1 MVLRLR
7 FRRGCLRCLGPIM
20 VAIFLLSSCVFF
32 LGVPSSSLADKLQ
45 QFQPVGKPGAQ
56 ELDNIRKQGLISA
69 VASQIHA
76 LEKIQNGQKQL
87 VENERKKRQNLIV
100 VAHGRSGSSFTGN
113 IFNYHPSVFYLFEP
127 YQTVER
133 LHGRVAPF
141 NRDYQ
146 EKSFEWMQG
155 VFRCKFVS
163 PKHAKDIEHY
173 YRTVTRNY
181 PRDEQASIALS
192 SPPFCRYNV
201 TDPRWNIK
209 DCRGAFDQKTLE
221 EICEKKYSM
230 TVVKALMVRM
240 PNNSVGQLIN
250 VCDSSDDIDCKLLFV
265 VRDPRGIVPSSKV
278 ANFYRETDKN
288 GLTGT
293 KKFAYEN
300 CRQTEFNLN
309 TTKQLPPK
317 WRNRVKLLRF
327 EDLSANPSKILP
339 GLLQF
344 AGLPMDEAVS
354 NWLYLASHKPETER
368 EQKAAKW
375 RQDSA
380 ERANRWRLKASP
392 DEISIVERYCGRL
405 MKVLGYKPLGNSFEL
420 QKNLSVALYND
431 NFEAVRWFE

>member
-1 MVLRLR
+1 
-7 FRRGCLRCLGPIM
+7 M
-20 VAIFLLSSCVFF
+20 VALFLLLSYVIFI
-32 LGVPSSSLADKLQ
+32 GAPSRNLADSLQ
-45 QFQPVGKPGAQ
+45 QLQPVSKLGAQ
-56 ELDNIRKQGLISA
+56 ELDNMRKQSLISA
-69 VASQIHA
+69 VASQIKE
-76 LEKIQNGQKQL
+76 LEKIQNVEKQVVVDEQK
-87 VENERKKRQNLIV
+87 RRQNLIV

-133 LHGRVAPF
+133 LHGGVAPF

-201 TDPRWNIK
+201 TDPRWNFK
-209 DCRGAFDQKTLE
+209 DCPGSLDQKNLE

-240 PNNSVGQLIN
+240 PNNSVEQLIN
-250 VCDSSDDIDCKLLFV
+250 VCDSSDEIDCKLLFV
-265 VRDPRGIVPSSKV
+265 VRDPRGIVSSSRV

-293 KKFAYEN
+293 KKFANEN
-300 CRQTEFNLN
+300 CRQTELNLN
-309 TTKQLPPK
+309 ITKQLPPK
-317 WRNRVKLLRF
+317 WRNKVKILRF
-327 EDLSANPSKILP
+327 EDLSVNPSKILP
-339 GLLQF
+339 ALLQF
-344 AGLPMDEAVS
+344 AGLPIDKAVS
-354 NWLYLASHKPETER
+354 NWLYLASHKPETES

-380 ERANRWRLKASP
+380 ERANRWRFRASP
-392 DEISIVERYCGRL
+392 DEISIAERYCGRL

-420 QKNLSVALYND
+420 QKNLSVALYDD
-431 NFEAVRWFE
+431 NFEAIRWFE

>member
-1 MVLRLR
+1 
-7 FRRGCLRCLGPIM
+7 M
-20 VAIFLLSSCVFF
+20 VALFLLSSYVFF
-32 LGVPSSSLADKLQ
+32 LRVPPSSLADNLQ
-45 QFQPVGKPGAQ
+45 QFQPAAVGKLGAQ
-56 ELDNIRKQGLISA
+56 ELDNIRKQSLRTST
-69 VASQIHA
+69 VASQIHE
-76 LEKIQNGQKQL
+76 LEKIQNVQKQV
-87 VENERKKRQNLIV
+87 VENQRKKRQNLIV
-100 VAHGRSGSSFTGN
+100 VSHGRSGSSFTGN

-133 LHGRVAPF
+133 LHGGVAPF

-155 VFRCKFVS
+155 VFKCKFVS

-173 YRTVTRNY
+173 YRRVTRNY
-181 PRDEQASIALS
+181 PRDEQASISLS

-201 TDPRWNIK
+201 SDPRWNIQ
-209 DCRGAFDQKTLE
+209 DCPGAFDQKTLE

-230 TVVKALMVRM
+230 TVVKALMGRM
-240 PNNSVGQLIN
+240 PNNSVEQLIN
-250 VCDSSDDIDCKLLFV
+250 VCDSSDEIDCKLLFV
-265 VRDPRGIVPSSKV
+265 VRDPRGIVASSRV

-309 TTKQLPPK
+309 ITKQLRAK
-317 WRNRVKLLRF
+317 WRNRVKILRF

-344 AGLPMDEAVS
+344 AGLPMDEVVS
-354 NWLYLASHKPETER
+354 NWLYLASHKPETES

-380 ERANRWRLKASP
+380 ERANRWRIKASP
-392 DEISIVERYCGRL
+392 DEISIVEHYCERL
-405 MKVLGYKPLGNSFEL
+405 MKVLGYKPLGNSFQL
-420 QKNLSVALYND
+420 QKNLSVALYD
-431 NFEAVRWFE
+431 ENFEAVRWFD

>member
-1 MVLRLR
+1 
-7 FRRGCLRCLGPIM
+7 M
-20 VAIFLLSSCVFF
+20 VALFLLLSYVIFI
-32 LGVPSSSLADKLQ
+32 GAPSRNLADNLQ
-45 QFQPVGKPGAQ
+45 QLQPVSKLGAQ
-56 ELDNIRKQGLISA
+56 ELDNMRKQSLISA
-69 VASQIHA
+69 VASQIKE
-76 LEKIQNGQKQL
+76 LEKIQNVQKQ
-87 VENERKKRQNLIV
+87 VVVDEGKRRQNLIV

-133 LHGRVAPF
+133 LHGGVAPF

-146 EKSFEWMQG
+146 QKSFEWMQG

-173 YRTVTRNY
+173 YRTVTRSY

-209 DCRGAFDQKTLE
+209 DCPGSLDQKNLE

-240 PNNSVGQLIN
+240 PNNSVEQLIN
-250 VCDSSDDIDCKLLFV
+250 VCDSSDEIDCKLLFV
-265 VRDPRGIVPSSKV
+265 VRDPRGIVSSSRV

-309 TTKQLPPK
+309 ITKQLAPK
-317 WRNRVKLLRF
+317 WRNKVKILRF
-327 EDLSANPSKILP
+327 EDLSVNPSKILP
-339 GLLQF
+339 ALLQF
-344 AGLPMDEAVS
+344 AGLPIDKAVS
-354 NWLYLASHKPETER
+354 NWLYLASHKPETES

-380 ERANRWRLKASP
+380 ERANRWRFRASP
-392 DEISIVERYCGRL
+392 DEISIAERYCGRL

-420 QKNLSVALYND
+420 QKNLSVALYDD
-431 NFEAVRWFE
+431 NFEAIRWFE

>member
-1 MVLRLR
+1 
-7 FRRGCLRCLGPIM
+7 M
-20 VAIFLLSSCVFF
+20 VALFLLLSYVIFI
-32 LGVPSSSLADKLQ
+32 GAPSSNLADNLQ
-45 QFQPVGKPGAQ
+45 QLQPVSKLGAQ
-56 ELDNIRKQGLISA
+56 DLDNMRKQSLISA
-69 VASQIHA
+69 VASQIKE
-76 LEKIQNGQKQL
+76 LEKIQNVEKQ
-87 VENERKKRQNLIV
+87 VVVDERKRRQNLIV

-133 LHGRVAPF
+133 LHGGVAPF

-209 DCRGAFDQKTLE
+209 DCPGSLDQKNLE

-230 TVVKALMVRM
+230 TVVKVLMVRM
-240 PNNSVGQLIN
+240 PNNSVEQLIN
-250 VCDSSDDIDCKLLFV
+250 VCDSSDEIDCKLLFV
-265 VRDPRGIVPSSKV
+265 VRDPRGIVSSSRV

-293 KKFAYEN
+293 KKFANEN
-300 CRQTEFNLN
+300 CRQTELNLN
-309 TTKQLPPK
+309 ITKQLPPK
-317 WRNRVKLLRF
+317 WRNKVKILRF
-327 EDLSANPSKILP
+327 EDLSVNPSKILP
-339 GLLQF
+339 ALLQF
-344 AGLPMDEAVS
+344 AGLPIDKAVS
-354 NWLYLASHKPETER
+354 NWLYMASHKPEAES

-380 ERANRWRLKASP
+380 ERANRWRFRASP
-392 DEISIVERYCGRL
+392 DEISIAERYCGRL

-420 QKNLSVALYND
+420 QKNLSVPLYDD
-431 NFEAVRWFE
+431 NYEAIRWFE

>member
-7 FRRGCLRCLGPIM
+7 LRRRCLRCLGLVM
-20 VAIFLLSSCVFF
+20 VALFLLLSYVIFI
-32 LGVPSSSLADKLQ
+32 GAPSNTLADNLEQ
-45 QFQPVGKPGAQ
+45 LQPVGKLGAQ
-56 ELDNIRKQGLISA
+56 ELENIRKQGLFPSE
-69 VASQIHA
+69 ASQIQE
-76 LEKIQNGQKQL
+76 LEKIQNVQKQV
-87 VENERKKRQNLIV
+87 VEYERKKRQNLIV

-127 YQTVER
+127 YQTAER
-133 LHGRVAPF
+133 LHGGVAPF

-146 EKSFEWMQG
+146 AKSFEWMQG
-155 VFRCKFVS
+155 VFQCKFVS

-209 DCRGAFDQKTLE
+209 DCPGALDQKTLE

-230 TVVKALMVRM
+230 TVVKALFVRM
-240 PNNSVGQLIN
+240 PNNSVEQLIN
-250 VCDSSDDIDCKLLFV
+250 VCDSSDEIDCKLLFV
-265 VRDPRGIVPSSKV
+265 VRDPRGIVASSRV

-309 TTKQLPPK
+309 ITKQLPPK
-317 WRNRVKLLRF
+317 WRNRVKILRF
-327 EDLSANPSKILP
+327 EDLSANPSKVLP
-339 GLLQF
+339 GLLHF
-344 AGLPMDEAVS
+344 AGLPIDVSVS
-354 NWLYLASHKPETER
+354 NWLYLASHKPETES

-375 RQDSA
+375 RQDSD
-380 ERANRWRLKASP
+380 ERASKWRFRASP
-392 DEISIVERYCGRL
+392 DEISIAEYYCGRL

-420 QKNLSVALYND
+420 QKNLSVPLYDD
-431 NFEAVRWFE
+431 NFEADGWFE

>member
-1 MVLRLR
+1 
-7 FRRGCLRCLGPIM
+7 M
-20 VAIFLLSSCVFF
+20 VALFLLLSYVIFI
-32 LGVPSSSLADKLQ
+32 GAPSRNLADNLQ
-45 QFQPVGKPGAQ
+45 QLQPVSKLGAQ
-56 ELDNIRKQGLISA
+56 ELDNMRKQSLISA
-69 VASQIHA
+69 VASQIKE
-76 LEKIQNGQKQL
+76 LEKIQNVQKQ
-87 VENERKKRQNLIV
+87 VVVDEGKRRQNLIV

-133 LHGRVAPF
+133 LHGGVAPF

-146 EKSFEWMQG
+146 QKSFEWMQG

-173 YRTVTRNY
+173 YRTVTRSY

-209 DCRGAFDQKTLE
+209 DCPGSLDQKNLE
-221 EICEKKYSM
+221 EICEKKYSL

-240 PNNSVGQLIN
+240 PNNSVEQLIN
-250 VCDSSDDIDCKLLFV
+250 VCDSSVEIDCKLLFV
-265 VRDPRGIVPSSKV
+265 VRDPRGIVSSSRV

-309 TTKQLPPK
+309 ITKQLAPK
-317 WRNRVKLLRF
+317 WRNKVKILRF
-327 EDLSANPSKILP
+327 EDLSVNPSKILP
-339 GLLQF
+339 ALLQF
-344 AGLPMDEAVS
+344 AGLPIDKAVS
-354 NWLYLASHKPETER
+354 NWLYLASHKPETES

-380 ERANRWRLKASP
+380 ERANRWRFRASP
-392 DEISIVERYCGRL
+392 DEISIAERYCGRL

-420 QKNLSVALYND
+420 QKNLSVALYDD
-431 NFEAVRWFE
+431 NFEAIRWFE

>member
-1 MVLRLR
+1 
-7 FRRGCLRCLGPIM
+7 M
-20 VAIFLLSSCVFF
+20 VALFLLLSYVIFI
-32 LGVPSSSLADKLQ
+32 GAPSRNLADSLQ
-45 QFQPVGKPGAQ
+45 QLQPVSKLGAQ
-56 ELDNIRKQGLISA
+56 ELDNMRKQSLISA
-69 VASQIHA
+69 VASQIKE
-76 LEKIQNGQKQL
+76 LEKIQDVEKQ
-87 VENERKKRQNLIV
+87 VVVDERKRRQNLIV

-133 LHGRVAPF
+133 LHGGVAPF

-209 DCRGAFDQKTLE
+209 DCPGSLDQKNLE

-230 TVVKALMVRM
+230 TVVKVLMVRM
-240 PNNSVGQLIN
+240 PNNSVEQLIN
-250 VCDSSDDIDCKLLFV
+250 VCDSSDEIDCKLLFV
-265 VRDPRGIVPSSKV
+265 VRDPRGIVSSSRV

-293 KKFAYEN
+293 KKFANEN
-300 CRQTEFNLN
+300 CRQTELNLN
-309 TTKQLPPK
+309 ITKQLPPK
-317 WRNRVKLLRF
+317 WRNKVKILRF
-327 EDLSANPSKILP
+327 EDLSVNPSKILP
-339 GLLQF
+339 ALLQF
-344 AGLPMDEAVS
+344 AGLPIDKAVS
-354 NWLYLASHKPETER
+354 NWLYLASHKPETES

-380 ERANRWRLKASP
+380 ERANRWRFRASP
-392 DEISIVERYCGRL
+392 DEISIAERYCGRL

-420 QKNLSVALYND
+420 QKNLSVALYDD
-431 NFEAVRWFE
+431 NFEAIRWFE